1 MLKKFALIL
10 TILSMPLTVHSYQE
24 CIITNNGKLTDI
36 NIEDN
41 TLIDVYPLVTVMNEK
56 NTLVVHP
63 LKSGKTR
70 FCVLKNNKN
79 LELFEVSVTDFETRI
94 NAPDGF
100 EVLSGHGC
108 FPQANGRREGW
119 RCLRMRGLL
128 FCLLSDLGFQL

>member
-100 EVLSGHGC
+100 EVLSIDPPTNDFEFELDEPPEVKG
-108 FPQANGRREGW
+108 
-119 RCLRMRGLL
+119 
-128 FCLLSDLGFQL
+128 